1 LAAIGTPRTK
11 ASHRISTCGC
21 HMPATK
27 AFTLLS
33 RVPFLSHPTESPPP
47 PPPPHL
53 YADCSEAHPQQ
64 LLVGL
69 PTALAIFTII
79 WKQPLLPRSGRW
91 KLVPQHCLCNFCM
104 PSELCLS
111 HRPFISSSLTT
122 GTSSLAGSTTTP
134 AKTTSRIYP
143 VGNRDGNAHQQLQD
157 DLVGRTGGYSKETKP
172 EPCWSSCFEFH
183 FNFCNNI
190 LYYVTE
196 GVVFSYLHA
205 LLVYLRVNET
215 AITSINVWPLC
226 HQNYNLHAKVL

>member
-1 LAAIGTPRTK
+1 MNHRGRFGSDRNARTK

-79 WKQPLLPRSGRW
+79 WKQPLLHRSGRW
-91 KLVPQHCLCNFCM
+91 KLVSQHCLCNFYM
-104 PSELCLS
+104 PSGLCLS
-111 HRPFISSSLTT
+111 HRPFISSSWLP
-122 GTSSLAGSTTTP
+122 AHTTTP
-134 AKTTSRIYP
+134 AKTTSHIYP
-143 VGNRDGNAHQQLQD
+143 VENRDGNAHQQLQD
-157 DLVGRTGGYSKETKP
+157 DLVGHTGGCSKETKP

-190 LYYVTE
+190 LYYVME
-196 GVVFSYLHA
+196 GVVIYMH
-205 LLVYLRVNET
+205 Y
-215 AITSINVWPLC
+215 
-226 HQNYNLHAKVL
+226 